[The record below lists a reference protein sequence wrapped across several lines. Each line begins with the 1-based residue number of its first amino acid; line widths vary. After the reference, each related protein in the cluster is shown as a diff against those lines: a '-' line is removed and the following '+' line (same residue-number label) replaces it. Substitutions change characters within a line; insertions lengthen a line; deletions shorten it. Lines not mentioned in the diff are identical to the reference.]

1 MNNGMNNID
10 TRVVIL
16 AAGLGTRMRSKR
28 AKVLHRAGGMTLI
41 EHVSAAARA
50 VASAESIVI
59 VTGHQAEHV
68 ENILGPMGVR
78 FVRQTEQ
85 KGTGHAL
92 ECARLAVTIPVTS
105 PVATSPE
112 NGDGLVMVLYGDTP
126 LLSAATLKRLRD
138 AQARS
143 DAAATLITTTLADP
157 SGYGRVILDA
167 DDGVR
172 AIVEERAC
180 TADQRAIRII
190 NSGIYCFRAGPL
202 WEHLAEIE
210 PNNSAHEY
218 YLTDMAAILSAHGYR
233 VEPLHIDDPAELLGI
248 NTRIELA
255 DADRILRRRKADEV
269 MLSGVTIERP
279 ETVSIDTQVCVGEET
294 IIEPFARLLGSTT
307 IGEDCHIGAGSI
319 LENTVLGDH
328 VVVKPYSMIS
338 DSRVET
344 GAQIGPFAR
353 LRMNAEIGE
362 NARIGNFVEVKKS
375 RVGKSAKAQHLAYL
389 GDAHIGDRVNIG
401 AGTITC
407 NYDGEKKH
415 ETSIG
420 VGAFIGSNST
430 LVAPIEIGA
439 DSYVG
444 AGSVVTGAVPD
455 GALAIGRGRQVNK
468 EGWAAKRKKK

>member
-1 MNNGMNNID
+1 MNNPGAQ
-10 TRVVIL
+10 VVIL

-41 EHVSAAARA
+41 EQVVRAARA
-50 VASAESIVI
+50 VAPAESIVA
-59 VTGHQAEHV
+59 VTGHQAEQV
-68 ENILGPMGVR
+68 EALLSPIGVR

-92 ECARLAVTIPVTS
+92 ACARPAVTS
-105 PVATSPE
+105 PVATSPAE
-112 NGDGLVMVLYGDTP
+112 ADGLVMVLYGDTP

-143 DAAATLITTTLADP
+143 DAAATLITTTLANP

-167 DDGVR
+167 DDAVR
-172 AIVEERAC
+172 AIVEEKAC

-202 WEHLAEIE
+202 WEYLAEIE
-210 PNNSAHEY
+210 PNNSADEY
-218 YLTDMAAILSAHGYR
+218 YLTDMAAILSSHGHR
-233 VEPLHIDDPAELLGI
+233 VESLHIDDSAELLGI

-279 ETVSIDTQVCVGEET
+279 ETVSIDTQVRVGGDT
-294 IIEPFARLLGSTT
+294 IIEPFVRLLGSTT
-307 IGEDCHIGAGSI
+307 IGEDCQIGAGCI
-319 LENTVLGDH
+319 LENTALANR
-328 VVVKPYSMIS
+328 VVVKPYSMIA

-362 NARIGNFVEVKKS
+362 DARIGNFVEVKKS

-415 ETSIG
+415 ETS
-420 VGAFIGSNST
+420 VGEEES
-430 LVAPIEIGA
+430 
-439 DSYVG
+439 
-444 AGSVVTGAVPD
+444 
-455 GALAIGRGRQVNK
+455 
-468 EGWAAKRKKK
+468 AAS

>member
-1 MNNGMNNID
+1 MNSPR
-10 TRVVIL
+10 TQVVIL

-41 EHVSAAARA
+41 EHVIAAARQ
-50 VASAESIVI
+50 VADAESIVT
-59 VTGHQAEHV
+59 VTGHQADHV
-68 ENILGPMGVR
+68 EKVLAHSGVR

-105 PVATSPE
+105 PAATSPE
-112 NGDGLVMVLYGDTP
+112 NADGLVMVLYGDTP
-126 LLSAATLKRLRD
+126 LLSAATLLRLRD

-143 DAAATLITTTLADP
+143 DAATTLITTTLADP
-157 SGYGRVILDA
+157 SGYGRVILSA
-167 DDGVR
+167 DGDVR
-172 AIVEERAC
+172 AIVEDKVC

-210 PNNSAHEY
+210 PDNSAHEY
-218 YLTDMAAILSAHGYR
+218 YLTDMAAILSSHGHR
-233 VEPLHIDDPAELLGI
+233 VESLHIDDPAELLGI

-255 DADRILRRRKADEV
+255 DADRILRGRKADEL

-279 ETVSIDTQVCVGEET
+279 ETVSIDTQVRAGGDT
-294 IIEPFARLLGSTT
+294 IIEPFVRLLGSTI
-307 IGEDCHIGAGSI
+307 IGEDCHICAGSI
-319 LENTVLGDH
+319 LENTVLGDR
-328 VVVKPYSMIS
+328 VVVKPYSMIA

-362 NARIGNFVEVKKS
+362 DARIGNFVEVKKS

-420 VGAFIGSNST
+420 KGAFIGSNST
-430 LVAPIEIGA
+430 LVAPIEIGK

-444 AGSVVTGAVPD
+444 AGSVVTDAVPD

-468 EGWAAKRKKK
+468 EGWTAKRKKK